1 MTTLFIYSQ
10 AVFYMLMALMVF
22 VVPEFSPIHSRVIVK
37 VSAAILFMLGPI
49 SSAVG
54 AMPEFAK
61 ANAAAESILEMDAL
75 LSHAAA
81 PTGEREMAPPA
92 SFSEIR
98 MLGVHYQYRDA
109 SKATTFSAGPFDL
122 AVKKGELVFISGG
135 NGSGKSTFLKLLTAL
150 YQPERGSIQLDGVPV
165 LPESRQRYR
174 NLFAVIFADF
184 HLFSRPFGLGEV
196 DAERFAGLLDLM
208 ELRGVTNLVDGVFEP
223 LDLSTGQRKRL
234 ALIVAMLEDRPIF
247 VFDEWAAD
255 QDPVFRRKFYEE
267 LLARFKEQGK
277 TVVAVT
283 HDDKYYHVADRV
295 LRMEEGRFVAV
306 EGSNHAG

>member
-1 MTTLFIYSQ
+1 
-10 AVFYMLMALMVF
+10 
-22 VVPEFSPIHSRVIVK
+22 

-61 ANAAAESILEMDAL
+61 ANAAAESILEMDKL
-75 LSHAAA
+75 LSRAV
-81 PTGEREMAPPA
+81 PPSGQRDEDSPP

-98 MLGVHYQYRDA
+98 MRDVRYEYRDA
-109 SKATTFSAGPFDL
+109 AQAATFSAGPFDL
-122 AVKKGELVFISGG
+122 AVKPGELLFISGG

-150 YQPERGSIQLDGVPV
+150 YQPETGSLQLDGLPV
-165 LPESRQRYR
+165 TPQSRQRYR

-184 HLFSRPFGLGEV
+184 HLFSQPYGLGNV
-196 DAERFAGLLDLM
+196 DPVRFAALLDLM
-208 ELRGVTNLVDGVFEP
+208 ELRGVTNLVNGIFEP

-255 QDPVFRRKFYEE
+255 QDPVFRRKFYVE
-267 LLARFKEQGK
+267 LLSWFKQQGK
-277 TVVAVT
+277 TVIAVT
-283 HDDKYYHVADRV
+283 HDDKYYYLADRV
-295 LRMEEGRFVAV
+295 LRMEEGRFVSS
-306 EGSNHAG
+306 EGSNDAA